1 MNFLFI
7 CVEWLVAWWRIFI
20 STGRVWPESC
30 PYIFSTLHFTLD
42 KVSNRIFN
50 SNIPN
55 SNVKSNPN
63 ISSVL
68 PGLGMKGFIQSSWVG
83 GTSLSLCHAVMPAT
97 TYIIAL
103 TPLNIWAY
111 DKYLA
116 CECARTEAHLKRC
129 RCFTYRY
136 KAYTLGTHYFLTLTL
151 LFQLIGPLC

>member
-1 MNFLFI
+1 M
-7 CVEWLVAWWRIFI
+7 WWRIFI

-55 SNVKSNPN
+55 SNIKSNPN

-83 GTSLSLCHAVMPAT
+83 GTSLSLCHAVMPERNIHYCRDPLS
-97 TYIIAL
+97 TYGH
-103 TPLNIWAY
+103 TPLY
-111 DKYLA
+111 FA
-116 CECARTEAHLKRC
+116 CKCAKTEAHLKRC
-129 RCFTYRY
+129 NRLTYRY
-136 KAYTLGTHYFLTLTL
+136 RAYTLGTDYFLTLTL
-151 LFQLIGPLC
+151 LFQLIVPLCSNNIP